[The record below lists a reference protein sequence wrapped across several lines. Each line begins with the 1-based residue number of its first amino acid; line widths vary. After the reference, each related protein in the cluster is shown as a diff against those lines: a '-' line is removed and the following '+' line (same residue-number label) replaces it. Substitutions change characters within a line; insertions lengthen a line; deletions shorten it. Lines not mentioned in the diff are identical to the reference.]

1 MEEDLARAAENGDLE
16 TVKNLLEEEL
26 SPNFIKECSI
36 DSEERF
42 LLKYVVELDQFE
54 MLQLLLDHGGRKY
67 INYKYPLTSFRKE
80 ETLLHVAVR
89 CGNLKIIK
97 LLLDYEA
104 EIDARDEDGETP
116 LFEAVYINTGDYEQ
130 DKIRYNE
137 VVDLLLEYGAN
148 INAVN
153 NYGSTPILAAS
164 VMGNMNN
171 NCTEKLFKMGADVNI
186 ADKIGKNMLMLC
198 FRTPEDEF
206 RKPLDLIKRSTSETI
221 KAQDVDG
228 RTPLM
233 HAIINAGKNYNAE
246 NAGVIKFIKELV
258 KAGADIDIKDKSGHD
273 ALSYAIS
280 INNIEIVQILIDH
293 GAKLENADAQ
303 DDKGR
308 TLLMR
313 AVINVIDDYAIEG
326 TKTMEFIEKLLIV
339 GANINIRD
347 NNGYDALL
355 HAISKNN
362 MLIARFLINHGARLE
377 NVNIR
382 DNEGKTPL
390 MRAVIKAVEKPY
402 AEEAEAIGNIERL
415 LQAGADINT
424 VDNNGYSVLLHAMS
438 GNNNIRIVQFLINYG
453 ARLDFNNENINRAL
467 SNAILTL
474 NPKIIE
480 SLKRNLIF
488 DTIFDRIDFD
498 NQENKQRL
506 FNGLTANG
514 MHININNISNANKN
528 TLKKIINIA
537 ITNFGQK
544 TILPFWNI
552 NTPMKSFIDFG
563 MSITKIDLSEE
574 EQKALKNIIT
584 KFDKVVIKENQQE
597 IKSSVNELFKLCKT
611 NQNVY
616 DIVESVINKDVIY
629 MNNKGS
635 LTKLLNSYGFNTKL
649 FDMQMQVNEIFRRSD
664 IANRINNNEKS
675 VINKS
680 FELIYRIMFDKDFD
694 ILSQNLDINN
704 ACLAYQREKTEENE
718 QNLINTIIN
727 NTNNEEKKSLVEYL
741 INIKYFKINNNDVNI
756 TALINIATYS
766 DLGKCLFLKLKQ
778 ELQLNNVA
786 NANNAL
792 NNNQQQL

>member
-116 LFEAVYINTGDYEQ
+116 LFEAVYINTGDYER

-347 NNGYDALL
+347 NNGYNALL
-355 HAISKNN
+355 YAISKNN
-362 MLIARFLINHGARLE
+362 MQIAKFLIDHGAKLE
-377 NVNIR
+377 NVDVR
-382 DNEGKTPL
+382 DDKGRTPL
-390 MRAVIKAVEKPY
+390 MRAMIASVEIYNHRKKR
-402 AEEAEAIGNIERL
+402 EIIENIEML
-415 LQAGADINT
+415 LQAGADINIT
-424 VDNNGYSVLLHAMS
+424 DNY
-438 GNNNIRIVQFLINYG
+438 GNNALSYAISKNNREIVQFLIDHG
-453 ARLDFNNENINRAL
+453 ANLNNEAMLNG
-467 SNAILTL
+467 ILTL
-474 NPKIIE
+474 NLEIIRI
-480 SLKRNLIF
+480 LKNNLIF
-488 DTIFDRIDFD
+488 DDVFNKIDFD
-498 NQENKQRL
+498 NEENKQNL
-506 FNGLTANG
+506 FNSLVARD
-514 MHININNISNANKN
+514 MQYIDINTISNANKN

-584 KFDKVVIKENQQE
+584 KFDKAVIKENQQE

-664 IANRINNNEKS
+664 IANRINNNEKRFLYHNLKNQEVFS
-675 VINKS
+675 KHNDKIAKGESKINILTIIYLKAYAVTRFKREIVIVLLIKPSIEKIFKLSSLNFKLLFILSIKLEKQIFCLNKS
-680 FELIYRIMFDKDFD
+680 SPILLIISEIYELI
-694 ILSQNLDINN
+694 S
-704 ACLAYQREKTEENE
+704 KTCS
-718 QNLINTIIN
+718 II
-727 NTNNEEKKSLVEYL
+727 K
-741 INIKYFKINNNDVNI
+741 
-756 TALINIATYS
+756 
-766 DLGKCLFLKLKQ
+766 
-778 ELQLNNVA
+778 
-786 NANNAL
+786 
-792 NNNQQQL
+792 